1 MAEQDEE
8 PRRGFPHVGDPIVTF
23 DDANPDWLTVTM
35 PTLEGKFDFRLN
47 PSQADVLHY
56 RLGRALHPA
65 DTPYKGPSDF
75 L

>member
-1 MAEQDEE
+1 MAEEE
-8 PRRGFPHVGDPIVTF
+8 TRRGFLHVGEPLVTF
-23 DDANPDWLTVTM
+23 DSANPDWLTVTM
-35 PTLEGKFDFRLN
+35 PTPEGKLDFRLN

-65 DTPYKGPSDF
+65 TTPYKAPSDF